1 MIWILVNEEGYVEGF
16 ATTPQEGYIEVREP
30 QDFYIF
36 CVYWN
41 CYKLVDGEI
50 ILDNEALNQQQ
61 AIIEEKAE
69 LAELR
74 ERLAATNDEILEA
87 LENLFSANSLTS
99 IISVLVNS
107 AKSLKAVLEE
117 RSAIRRRIAEILID
131 IGG

>member
-1 MIWILVNEEGYVEGF
+1 MIWILVNEEGYVAAF
-16 ATTPQEGYIEVREP
+16 ASEPQEGFIEVQEP
-30 QDFYIF
+30 QDFNDF
-36 CVYWN
+36 FDYWN
-41 CYKLVDGEI
+41 CYKLIEGV
-50 ILDNEALNQQQ
+50 LVRDNGAINQQQ
-61 AIIEEKAE
+61 TVIGEKAE